1 MRKILLGVVVFLVL
15 LVAAAV
21 AAPFLFKGKLR
32 ALADKQLAQR
42 VRATVLYDPANID
55 VSLLRSFPDMTVT
68 VRDLRVIGLDSFS
81 RDTLAYLPNLR
92 VGLDVMSVVRG
103 GEIDIKSIELE
114 RPDVS
119 LRRLKSGLAN
129 WDVVISDSAAAAKG
143 QDTSQVKLAIN
154 GWQLTAGRL
163 RYEDLTLPFRME
175 ARGVNHR
182 GSGDFARNVF
192 DMSSKTTAADLDL
205 TYDGVA
211 YVTDKQLDADVTMN
225 MDLGKNTY
233 TFKDNKVKLNDF
245 PFSFAGA
252 IGLPNATDITY
263 DLTFKA
269 LETDFKTLLS
279 LVPGVFTEKF
289 KNIETSGKV
298 AFEGYYKGTQNA
310 LHMPGYGVSLAVS
323 NGQFKYPELPQA
335 ARNINLKMQVDNP
348 SGYTN
353 NVKINVPQFHLD
365 LGPNPVDGN
374 VTIDGLAPMRVDGRV
389 KANVN
394 LAEALKV
401 YPVKDLA
408 MRGQLFVDGTA
419 KGIYSKTQMPVVN
432 AAIRLANGYVKS
444 AKFPAPIENINLSG
458 TVVNTTGK
466 VNDTQI
472 NLPQF
477 RMVLEGEPLEGRLA
491 AHNINQPVFDTNV
504 RGTVDLTKI
513 TRIFPLKGMTVTGR
527 VAGDIAAKGNMADVE
542 AGRYQNVV
550 ASGTVR
556 ASNVTYKS
564 ADLPQGVRISSG
576 TATFNNNQIVL
587 QGVNGLAG
595 RSDFAAS
602 GTVSNYLGYL
612 FTPGQ
617 PLRGNLTVN
626 ARNFNV
632 NEWMVDEVSA
642 RPTATGGRVPAKAQ
656 GVLQI
661 PKYFDLVLNSRV
673 DNVTYDNLKLTNAQ
687 GSVVVR
693 DQMATLKN
701 MTFNTLGGTFGTT
714 GSYSSKNLAHP
725 KFDFGLNIKNLTF
738 QNAFSAFNSIRALVP
753 MANQVEGIF
762 GTTFSVSGEMGPDML
777 PNLATLSGKG
787 VLDVVRAAINQS
799 EVMRKIAS
807 LTTLPELKT
816 LLVVNKEIKA
826 NLVNGNLVVQPFDL
840 SIGDV
845 KMTLG
850 GSNSLAGA
858 LAYVTALNVPTGRL
872 GSALSSKLTQLTGVK
887 DIQGT
892 DRVTLGLNI
901 GGTVQSPRVQLTSGS
916 VKDQGKAI
924 VTSVVKAKLTDA
936 LIGLTQKKKALQ
948 DSTQRTTDTANQ
960 TAEERDRLLKEKARL
975 EAQARLRNQIGQGLN
990 GLFGGKPKP
999 KPRPAE
1005 PAPAEPAPADTT
1017 KK

>member
-15 LVAAAV
+15 LMVVVV

-92 VGLDVMSVVRG
+92 VGLDVISVVRG
-103 GEIDIKSIELE
+103 GEIDIKSIEME

-182 GSGDFARNVF
+182 GRGDFARNVF
-192 DMSSKTTAADLDL
+192 DMSSQTTATDLDL

-263 DLTFKA
+263 DLTFRA

-432 AAIRLANGYVKS
+432 AAIRLVNGYVKS

-477 RMVLEGEPLEGRLA
+477 RMVLEGEPREGRLA

-602 GTVSNYLGYL
+602 GTISNYLGYL

-661 PKYFDLVLNSRV
+661 PQYFDLVLNSRV

-762 GTTFSVSGEMGPDML
+762 GTTFNVSGEMGPDML

-872 GSALSSKLTQLTGVK
+872 GSALSGKLTQLTGVK

-999 KPRPAE
+999 KPRSAE
-1005 PAPAEPAPADTT
+1005 PAPAGPAPADTT

>member
-1 MRKILLGVVVFLVL
+1 MRKILLGVVVFLVV
-15 LVAAAV
+15 LVV
-21 AAPFLFKGKLR
+21 ALALAPVLFKDKLR
-32 ALADKQLAQR
+32 AVADRQIAQR
-42 VRATVLYDPANID
+42 VRAKVLYNPADID
-55 VSLLRSFPDMTVT
+55 VSLLHSFPDLTLNIKN
-68 VRDLRVIGLDSFS
+68 LRVIGLDSFS

-92 VGLDVMSVVRG
+92 VGLDIMTVIKGQEIKINSV
-103 GEIDIKSIELE
+103 ELE
-114 RPDVS
+114 RPDLS
-119 LRRLKSGLAN
+119 LRRLKSGRAN

-143 QDTSQVKLAIN
+143 QDTSQVKLAIR
-154 GWQLTAGRL
+154 GWKLTEGRL
-163 RYEDLTLPFRME
+163 RYEDLTLPFSME
-175 ARGVNHR
+175 ARGVNHT

-192 DMSSKTTAADLDL
+192 EMKSQTTASDLDM
-205 TYDGVA
+205 TYNGVA
-211 YVTDKQLDADVTMN
+211 YVTDKKLAADVTMN
-225 MDLGKNTY
+225 MDLNRNLY
-233 TFKDNKVKLNDF
+233 TFKNNKFTLNDF
-245 PFSFAGA
+245 PFSFAGV
-252 IGLPNATDITY
+252 IGLPNTEDITY
-263 DLTFKA
+263 DVTFKA

-279 LVPGVFTEKF
+279 LVPGAYTDKF

-298 AFEGYYKGTQNA
+298 AFDGYAKGTQNA
-310 LHMPGYGVSLAVS
+310 QHLPGYGVNLVVT

-335 ARNINLKMQVDNP
+335 AKNINLKMQVSNP
-348 SGYTN
+348 TGVTN
-353 NVKINVPQFHLD
+353 DLKISVPQFHLD

-374 VTIDGLAPMRVDGRV
+374 VAIDGLAPMKVDGRV

-419 KGIYSKTQMPVVN
+419 KGIYSKTQVPVVN
-432 AAIRLANGYVKS
+432 AAIRLSNGFVKS

-458 TVVNTTGK
+458 TVVNTTGQ

-477 RMVLEGEPLEGRLA
+477 RMVLEGEPLEGRLS
-491 AHNINQPVFDTNV
+491 AHNIDKPVFDTNV

-564 ADLPQGVRISSG
+564 TDLPQGLKISSG
-576 TATFNNNQIVL
+576 TATFNNNQIAL
-587 QGVNGLAG
+587 QGVNGTAG
-595 RSDFAAS
+595 SSDFAAS
-602 GTVSNYLGYL
+602 GTISNYLGYL

-642 RPTATGGRVPAKAQ
+642 KSTATGGAAPARAK

-661 PKYFDLVLNSRV
+661 PKFFDLVLNSHV

-687 GSVVVR
+687 GTVTVR
-693 DQMATLKN
+693 DQTATLKN
-701 MTFNTLGGTFGTT
+701 MTFNTLGAAFGTT
-714 GSYSSKNLAHP
+714 GSYSSRDLAHP
-725 KFDFGLNIKNLTF
+725 KFNFGLNIKNLDF
-738 QNAFSAFNSIRALVP
+738 QNAFAAFNSIKTLVP
-753 MANQVEGIF
+753 LASQVEGIF
-762 GTTFSVSGEMGPDML
+762 GTSFNVSGEMGPNMF

-787 VLDVVRAAINQS
+787 VFDVVRAALNQS
-799 EVMRKIAS
+799 EVMTKIAS

-816 LLVVNKEIKA
+816 LVVVNKKIQA
-826 NLVNGNLVVQPFDL
+826 NLVNGNLIVQPFDL
-840 SIGDV
+840 TIGDV

-850 GSNSLAGA
+850 GQNSLTGA
-858 LAYVTALNVPTGRL
+858 LAYVSAINAPTGRL
-872 GSALSSKLTQLTGVK
+872 GTALSSKLTQLTGVQN
-887 DIQGT
+887 IRGT

-901 GGTVQSPRVQLTSGS
+901 GGTVKAPVVKLTSGS
-916 VKDQGKAI
+916 LKDQGQAL
-924 VTSVVKAKLTDA
+924 VQNVAK
-936 LIGLTQKKKALQ
+936 QKALDLLGVKPRAISRE
-948 DSTQRTTDTANQ
+948 DSLRRAGQ
-960 TAEERDRLLKEKARL
+960 TAEEAA
-975 EAQARLRNQIGQGLN
+975 AQAELDKKQQRIDAANKAKEQLAKGFNN
-990 GLFGGKPKP
+990 LFNKPKP
-999 KPRPAE
+999 KPKPVE
-1005 PAPAEPAPADTT
+1005 PEPITPAPAADTA
-1017 KK
+1017 KKRN

>member
-15 LVAAAV
+15 LMAVVV

-103 GEIDIKSIELE
+103 GEIDIKSIEME

-182 GSGDFARNVF
+182 GRGDFARNVF
-192 DMSSKTTAADLDL
+192 DMSSQTTATDLDL

-263 DLTFKA
+263 DLTFRA

-432 AAIRLANGYVKS
+432 AAIRLVNGYVKS

-602 GTVSNYLGYL
+602 GTISNYLGYL

-661 PKYFDLVLNSRV
+661 PQYFDLVLNSRV

-762 GTTFSVSGEMGPDML
+762 GTTFNVSGEMGPDML

-872 GSALSSKLTQLTGVK
+872 GSALSGKLTQLTGVK

-1005 PAPAEPAPADTT
+1005 PAPAGPAPADTT

>member
-1 MRKILLGVVVFLVL
+1 MRKILLGAIVFVVVLM
-15 LVAAAV
+15 AAAV

-32 ALADKQLAQR
+32 ALADKQIAQR
-42 VRATVLYDPANID
+42 VRAQVQYDPASID
-55 VSLLRSFPDMTVT
+55 VSVLHSFPDLTL
-68 VRDLRVIGLDSFS
+68 DIQNLRVIGLDSFS
-81 RDTLAYLPNLR
+81 RDTLAFLPTVR
-92 VGLDVMSVVRG
+92 VGLDIMTVIKGQEIKINSV
-103 GEIDIKSIELE
+103 ELE
-114 RPDVS
+114 RPDLS
-119 LRRLKSGLAN
+119 LRRLKSGRAN
-129 WDVVISDSAAAAKG
+129 WDVLISDSAAAAKG
-143 QDTSQVKLAIN
+143 QDTSQVSLAIK
-154 GWQLTAGRL
+154 GWKLTDGRL

-175 ARGVNHR
+175 ARGVSHS
-182 GSGDFARNVF
+182 GSGDFASNVF
-192 DMSSKTTAADLDL
+192 DMKSHTTATDLDMS
-205 TYDGVA
+205 YNNVA

-225 MDLGKNTY
+225 MDLNKDLY

-298 AFEGYYKGTQNA
+298 AFDGYYKGTQNA
-310 LHMPGYGVSLAVS
+310 LHMPGYGVNLVVT
-323 NGQFKYPELPQA
+323 NGQFHYPDLPQA
-335 ARNINLKMQVDNP
+335 AKNINLKMQVDNP

-353 NVKINVPQFHLD
+353 NVKVNIPQFHLD

-374 VTIDGLAPMRVDGRV
+374 VTIDGLAPMNVNARV

-419 KGIYSKTQMPVVN
+419 RGVYSKTQMPVVN
-432 AAIRLANGYVKS
+432 AAIRLTNGFVKS

-458 TVVNTTGK
+458 TVVNTTGQ

-477 RMVLEGEPLEGRLA
+477 RMVLEGEPLEGRLS
-491 AHNINQPVFDTNV
+491 AHNIDKPVFDTNV

-513 TRIFPLKGMTVTGR
+513 TKIFPLQGMTVTGR

-556 ASNVTYKS
+556 ATNVTYKS
-564 ADLPQGVRISSG
+564 KDLPQGVRISSG
-576 TATFNNNQIVL
+576 TATFNNNQVAVQRL
-587 QGVNGLAG
+587 NGTAG
-595 RSDFAAS
+595 SSDFVAS
-602 GTVSNYLGYL
+602 GVISNYLGYL

-617 PLRGNLTVN
+617 SLKGNLTVN

-642 RPTATGGRVPAKAQ
+642 RPTAKGGAAPAKAN

-661 PKYFDLVLNSRV
+661 PKYFDLVLNSHV

-693 DQMATLKN
+693 DQTATLKG
-701 MTFNTLGGTFGTT
+701 MTFNTLGAAFGTT
-714 GSYSSKNLAHP
+714 GSYSSQNLAHP
-725 KFDFGLNIKNLTF
+725 KFDLGLDIKDLNF
-738 QNAFSAFNSIRALVP
+738 QKAFAAFNTIKTLVP
-753 MANQVEGIF
+753 LAGQVEGVF
-762 GTTFSVSGEMGPDML
+762 GTTFNVSGEMGPDMM

-787 VLDVVRAAINQS
+787 IFDVVRATINQS
-799 EVMRKIAS
+799 EVMTKIAA

-816 LLVVNKEIKA
+816 LLVVNKKIQA

-840 SIGDV
+840 TVGDV

-850 GSNSLAGA
+850 GSNSLTGA

-872 GSALSSKLTQLTGVK
+872 GAAFSSKLTQLTGVK
-887 DIQGT
+887 DISGT

-901 GGTVQSPRVQLTSGS
+901 GGTVKAPSVKLTSGS

-924 VTSVVKAKLTDA
+924 VTNVVKTKLTDA
-936 LIGLTQKKKALQ
+936 LINLATKKKAAQ
-948 DSTQRTTDTANQ
+948 DSTRVTTDAAEQ
-960 TAEERDRLLKEKARL
+960 TAEEKARIVQEKARL
-975 EAQARLRNQIGQGLN
+975 EAQARLKNQIGQGLN
-990 GLFGGKPKP
+990 GLFGKPKP
-999 KPRPAE
+999 KPRPVDSS
-1005 PAPAEPAPADTT
+1005 PADTT
-1017 KK
+1017 KP

>member
-1 MRKILLGVVVFLVL
+1 MRKILIGFVVFLVVL
-15 LVAAAV
+15 MAAAV
-21 AAPFLFKGKLR
+21 AAPFLFKDKLR
-32 ALADKQLAQR
+32 ALADKQIAQR
-42 VRATVLYDPANID
+42 VRAQVQYNPADID
-55 VSLLRSFPDMTVT
+55 VSVLHSFPDLTL
-68 VRDLRVIGLDSFS
+68 DIKNLRVIGLDSFS
-81 RDTLAYLPNLR
+81 RDTLAFLPAMR
-92 VGLDVMSVVRG
+92 VGLDIMTVIKG
-103 GEIDIKSIELE
+103 QEIKINIVELE
-114 RPDVS
+114 RPNLS
-119 LRRLKSGLAN
+119 LRRLKSGRAN
-129 WDVVISDSAAAAKG
+129 WDVMISDSAAAAKG
-143 QDTSQVKLAIN
+143 QDTSQVSLAIK
-154 GWQLTAGRL
+154 GWKLTDAHL

-175 ARGVNHR
+175 ARGVNHS
-182 GSGDFARNVF
+182 GSGDFASNVF
-192 DMSSKTTAADLDL
+192 DMSSKTTAADLDMS
-205 TYDGVA
+205 YNNVA

-225 MDLGKNTY
+225 MDLNKNLY
-233 TFKDNKVKLNDF
+233 TFKDNKIKLNEF

-263 DLTFKA
+263 DITFKA

-298 AFEGYYKGTQNA
+298 AFDGYYKGTQNA
-310 LHMPGYGVSLAVS
+310 LHMPGYGVNLVVS
-323 NGQFKYPELPQA
+323 NGQFKYPDLPQA
-335 ARNINLKMQVDNP
+335 AKNINLKMQVDNP

-353 NVKINVPQFHLD
+353 NVKVNIPQFHLD

-374 VTIDGLAPMRVDGRV
+374 IAINGLEPMNVDGRV

-408 MRGQLFVDGTA
+408 MRGQFFVDGTA
-419 KGIYSKTQMPVVN
+419 RGVYSKTQMPVVN
-432 AAIRLANGYVKS
+432 AAIRLTNGFVKS
-444 AKFPAPIENINLSG
+444 AKFPAPIENINLNG

-477 RMVLEGEPLEGRLA
+477 RMVLEGEPLEGRLS
-491 AHNINQPVFDTNV
+491 AHNIDKPVFDTNV

-513 TRIFPLKGMTVTGR
+513 TKIFPLEGMTVTGR

-550 ASGTVR
+550 ASGTVK
-556 ASNVTYKS
+556 ANNVTYKS
-564 ADLPQGVRISSG
+564 KDLPQGVKISSG
-576 TATFNNNQIVL
+576 TATFNNNQIAL
-587 QGVNGLAG
+587 QSVNGTAG
-595 RSDFAAS
+595 SSDFAAS

-617 PLRGNLTVN
+617 SLKGNLTVN
-626 ARNFNV
+626 SRNFNV

-642 RPTATGGRVPAKAQ
+642 KPTAKGAAAPAKAD

-661 PKYFDLVLNSRV
+661 PKYFDLVLNSHV

-687 GSVVVR
+687 GSVAVR
-693 DQMATLKN
+693 DQTAVLKN
-701 MTFNTLGGTFGTT
+701 MTFNTLGASFGTT
-714 GSYSSKNLAHP
+714 GSYSSKDLAHP
-725 KFDFGLNIKNLTF
+725 KFDFGLNIKDLNF
-738 QNAFSAFNSIRALVP
+738 QKAFTAFNTIKTLVP
-753 MANQVEGIF
+753 LASQVEGVF
-762 GTTFSVSGEMGPDML
+762 GTNFSVSGEMGPDMM

-787 VLDVVRAAINQS
+787 LFDIVKAAVNQS
-799 EVMRKIAS
+799 EVMTKIAS

-816 LLVVNKEIKA
+816 ILVVDKKIQA
-826 NLVNGNLVVQPFDL
+826 NIVNGNLVVQPFDL
-840 SIGDV
+840 TVGDV

-850 GSNSLAGA
+850 GSNSLTGA
-858 LAYVTALNVPTGRL
+858 LAYVTALNVPTGKL
-872 GSALSSKLTQLTGVK
+872 GSAFSSKLTQLTGVK

-901 GGTVQSPRVQLTSGS
+901 GGTVKAPSVKLTSGS

-924 VTSVVKAKLTDA
+924 VTNVVKTKLTDA
-936 LIGLTQKKKALQ
+936 LMGLATKKKAAQ
-948 DSTQRTTDTANQ
+948 DSTKATTDEANQ
-960 TAEERDRLLKEKARL
+960 TAEEKARIVQEKAKL
-975 EAQARLRNQIGQGLN
+975 EAQARLKNQIGQGLN
-990 GLFGGKPKP
+990 SIFGKPKP
-999 KPRPAE
+999 KAKPVE
-1005 PAPAEPAPADTT
+1005 PADST